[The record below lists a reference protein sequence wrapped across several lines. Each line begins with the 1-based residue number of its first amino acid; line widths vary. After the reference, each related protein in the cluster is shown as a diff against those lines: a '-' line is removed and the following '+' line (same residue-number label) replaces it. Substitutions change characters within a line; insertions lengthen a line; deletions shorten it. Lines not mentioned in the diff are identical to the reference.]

1 MENQTNQT
9 KKIEKENDY
18 TKFDEKTIAT
28 IKASAIWN
36 TVATIIM
43 SVAGMLASY
52 FFIRNLYNNIAG
64 QYSQY
69 LGSYMNQITQPQMIN
84 ITVLISDIIYGAI
97 GGAIAG
103 WVIAKFYPVFVG
115 WQKKYLGNK
124 LNSFFKILF
133 WPYLVGFAIS
143 LVITGALSIMY
154 AGFTAFIIII
164 IADLVG
170 MYLYAKMMDKAVGK
184 YYK

>member
-1 MENQTNQT
+1 MEQ
-9 KKIEKENDY
+9 EDY

-36 TVATIIM
+36 VVAALIT
-43 SVAGMLASY
+43 SLASMLATY
-52 FFIRNLYNNIAG
+52 FFVSSIYNNIAG
-64 QYSQY
+64 QYGQY

-84 ITVLISDIIYGAI
+84 FGILLSSVIYGAI

-133 WPYLVGFAIS
+133 WPYLVGLAIS
-143 LVITGALSIMY
+143 LVLAGTFSIIY
-154 AGFTAFIIII
+154 SGFTAFIIII
-164 IADLVG
+164 AADLIA
-170 MYLYAKMMDKAVGK
+170 MYLYAKMMDKTVGK
-184 YYK
+184 YYKQ